1 MRICDETN
9 PSIQAD
15 FSVILSSVS
24 RHTFLNIMYNY
35 MNIKNNNG
43 VSWKSK
49 MLSCHL
55 TEQFH
60 GRIF

>member
-15 FSVILSSVS
+15 FSVILSSES
-24 RHTFLNIMYNY
+24 RHTFLINIYNY
-35 MNIKNNNG
+35 MNNNNNNG
-43 VSWKSK
+43 VLWKSK
-49 MLSCHL
+49 MHSCHL

>member
-15 FSVILSSVS
+15 FSVILSSAS
-24 RHTFLNIMYNY
+24 RRLFLIIMYNY
-35 MNIKNNNG
+35 MNNKNKKG
-43 VSWKSK
+43 VLLKSK